1 MRSEERKA
9 FEQQGL
15 IRSGKT
21 ELHEAVDMR
30 GTCEAMCSDYER
42 EFREWT
48 REVHPFERIP
58 NKPSRIDPAK
68 AVAAYSRSDAG
79 AGHGDS
85 AILPSD
91 LRTPG
96 TLVVSARLFK

>member
-1 MRSEERKA
+1 M
-9 FEQQGL
+9 
-15 IRSGKT
+15 
-21 ELHEAVDMR
+21 
-30 GTCEAMCSDYER
+30 
-42 EFREWT
+42 
-48 REVHPFERIP
+48 
-58 NKPSRIDPAK
+58 DPRK

-96 TLVVSARLFK
+96 TLVVSHRRTSGSV

>member
-1 MRSEERKA
+1 MN
-9 FEQQGL
+9 GITL
-15 IRSGKT
+15 I
-21 ELHEAVDMR
+21 LQEA
-30 GTCEAMCSDYER
+30 S
-42 EFREWT
+42 
-48 REVHPFERIP
+48 
-58 NKPSRIDPAK
+58 NKRMDPDK

-96 TLVVSARLFK
+96 TLVVGYLSY